1 MSEEIKKEAQDT
13 ELRLEDLDK
22 VAGGEISIDLLDKGE
37 IGYWYVARCPYCSF
51 NIEFPATSSLEDSE
65 EIEGG
70 ISSYTIQLERPGT
83 IPFKGTH
90 RKAPRE
96 KAHRKDDRT

>member
-1 MSEEIKKEAQDT
+1 MSEDAERDAQDT

-37 IGYWYVARCPYCSF
+37 VGYWYVARCPYCSF

-65 EIEGG
+65 EIVRRH
-70 ISSYTIQLERPGT
+70 IQLYHPTGET
-83 IPFKGTH
+83 WDDPFYME
-90 RKAPRE
+90 AP
-96 KAHRKDDRT
+96 

>member
-1 MSEEIKKEAQDT
+1 MSEDAERDAQDT

-37 IGYWYVARCPYCSF
+37 VGYWYVARCSYCSF

-65 EIEGG
+65 EIVRRH
-70 ISSYTIQLERPGT
+70 IQLYHPTGET
-83 IPFKGTH
+83 WDDPFYME
-90 RKAPRE
+90 AP
-96 KAHRKDDRT
+96 

>member
-1 MSEEIKKEAQDT
+1 MSEDAERDAQDT

-37 IGYWYVARCPYCSF
+37 NGYWYVAKCPYCSF

-65 EIEGG
+65 EIVRQH
-70 ISSYTIQLERPGT
+70 IQLYHPTGET
-83 IPFKGTH
+83 C
-90 RKAPRE
+90 
-96 KAHRKDDRT
+96 DDPI